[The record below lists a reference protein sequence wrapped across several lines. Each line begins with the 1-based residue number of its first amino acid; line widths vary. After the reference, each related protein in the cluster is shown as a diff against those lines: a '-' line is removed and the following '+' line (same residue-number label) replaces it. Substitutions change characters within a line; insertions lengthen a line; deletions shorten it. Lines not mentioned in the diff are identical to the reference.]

1 MPTDY
6 TLSDLVKLTAVTERT
21 VRYYIAQGLLAAP
34 IGKGPAA
41 RYTDAHLDR
50 LRLIKKMQL
59 AHLPLAEIRRQLDEM
74 VGEDIPTLAMSEP
87 EQLTSS
93 QSALDYID
101 SVLSRP
107 PIPAHPAASTPVP
120 SLPAMRAAAPP
131 DVEPSRAQWERIVL
145 DPDVEIH
152 IRRPLTRHKN
162 RSIERLI
169 TIARQLLEE

>member
-1 MPTDY
+1 MPTEY
-6 TLSDLVKLTAVTERT
+6 ALSDLVKLTGVTERT

-59 AHLPLAEIRRQLDEM
+59 AHLPLAEIRRQIDE
-74 VGEDIPTLAMSEP
+74 VSGEDSPTLAMSEP
-87 EQLTSS
+87 EELPSS

-101 SVLSRP
+101 SVLGRSRSPAP
-107 PIPAHPAASTPVP
+107 PA
-120 SLPAMRAAAPP
+120 AAAPAP
-131 DVEPSRAQWERIVL
+131 SMPLVRAAGAPEPEPSRAQWERIVL